1 VVNANTKTK
10 DDPYGTLPNTGVTR
24 GTLSNEGVRM
34 GALLNIEK

>member
-1 VVNANTKTK
+1 MDIYTRGALRNDVVY
-10 DDPYGTLPNTGVTR
+10 D